1 MAANTSAVEEAKW
14 RAAQRAVDEHFSP
27 HFNYVG
33 IGSGTTILYVVEAI
47 KRACEIAS
55 GGSSAAVDDSASAA
69 SVAVKAALQHR
80 RRSSLDDPAHPLHHR
95 IRFVPTGFQS
105 REVIRRAGLTPVAFD
120 SLPDDLVLDVAF
132 DGADEV
138 DDELN
143 CIKGGG
149 ACLFQEKLVA
159 TRARKFVC
167 VAGEKDS
174 RLCVFCTV
182 RSVVLACWH
191 GVHCCR
197 TAKLRCNVRDT
208 NKTVFQTTAK
218 RSRASSPN
226 GRPSQLKWR
235 QSQRSLC

>member
-1 MAANTSAVEEAKW
+1 MAASTSPVEEAKR

-27 HFNYVG
+27 TFNYVG

-47 KRACEIAS
+47 KAACEIAN
-55 GGSSAAVDDSASAA
+55 GGGDNEATVVDDSIAGNPAKVA
-69 SVAVKAALQHR
+69 TVNAAVKVQGQRVLADRTR
-80 RRSSLDDPAHPLHHR
+80 RRGSIDDPRHPLHHK

-105 REVIRRAGLTPVAFD
+105 REVIRRAGLTPIAFD

-167 VAGEKDS
+167 VAG
-174 RLCVFCTV
+174 RINTV
-182 RSVVLACWH
+182 AGMR
-191 GVHCCR
+191 
-197 TAKLRCNVRDT
+197 N
-208 NKTVFQTTAK
+208 
-218 RSRASSPN
+218 
-226 GRPSQLKWR
+226 
-235 QSQRSLC
+235 

>member
-1 MAANTSAVEEAKW
+1 MASPVEQAKR

-27 HFNYVG
+27 SFNYVG

-47 KRACEIAS
+47 KAACEIAN
-55 GGSSAAVDDSASAA
+55 GSLVDAVDDGVASTASAAVLAA
-69 SVAVKAALQHR
+69 RHR
-80 RRSSLDDPAHPLHHR
+80 RRSSIDDPRHPLHHK

-105 REVIRRAGLTPVAFD
+105 REVIRRAGLTPIAFD
-120 SLPDDLVLDVAF
+120 SLPDGLVLDVAF

-167 VAGEKDS
+167 VAG
-174 RLCVFCTV
+174 
-182 RSVVLACWH
+182 
-191 GVHCCR
+191 
-197 TAKLRCNVRDT
+197 
-208 NKTVFQTTAK
+208 
-218 RSRASSPN
+218 RSRSSWM
-226 GRPSQLKWR
+226 L
-235 QSQRSLC
+235 

>member
-1 MAANTSAVEEAKW
+1 MASAAPPSAVEEAKR

-27 HFNYVG
+27 SFNYVG

-47 KRACEIAS
+47 KAACEMAP
-55 GGSSAAVDDSASAA
+55 GGPNDLPAVDDSVAGNAA
-69 SVAVKAALQHR
+69 QVETVADAVKDQQRVLAERHRSRR
-80 RRSSLDDPAHPLHHR
+80 RRSSIDDPRHPLHGK

-120 SLPDDLVLDVAF
+120 SLPDGLVLDVAF

-159 TRARKFVC
+159 ARARKFVC
-167 VAGEKDS
+167 VAGSFANAPPLVEFG
-174 RLCVFCTV
+174 C
-182 RSVVLACWH
+182 
-191 GVHCCR
+191 
-197 TAKLRCNVRDT
+197 
-208 NKTVFQTTAK
+208 
-218 RSRASSPN
+218 
-226 GRPSQLKWR
+226 
-235 QSQRSLC
+235 